1 MSQPRGPET
10 ERERWERK
18 WTLLV
23 GRELPPA
30 DWLVTNRTLIGATGR
45 ALDWAGGDGRNAIW
59 LAKSGFEVTLA
70 DISATALEMAR
81 VRANQQGVTLQLQ
94 EIDLARELP
103 RSGRYDLLLCHHYF
117 DPELPRRAPEVVVP
131 GGRLVILHPT
141 RKNLERFEKPPRRF
155 LYEEGRLLEL
165 VEEQGFAWEIEF
177 YEESWGKDGRHEARL
192 VAQLREL
199 APNQGVDSPVN
210 RDC

>member
-103 RSGRYDLLLCHHYF
+103 RASDHESREHPQRVVSPREGPGGVRLHLLLH
-117 DPELPRRAPEVVVP
+117 DDEQPIRS
-131 GGRLVILHPT
+131 
-141 RKNLERFEKPPRRF
+141 
-155 LYEEGRLLEL
+155 EGRPRSLEL
-165 VEEQGFAWEIEF
+165 RRT
-177 YEESWGKDGRHEARL
+177 D
-192 VAQLREL
+192 
-199 APNQGVDSPVN
+199 
-210 RDC
+210 